1 MLRTVS
7 DRRETEAFATITFYR
22 GEKEDVMS
30 IQTSRGTLTLL
41 RIGGLVI
48 GVTLGELCPVDS

>member
-1 MLRTVS
+1 
-7 DRRETEAFATITFYR
+7 
-22 GEKEDVMS
+22 MS